1 MDRIQMSYYH
11 SASASAEK
19 RMNHYVYDRSGN
31 LAKVQAYLAGK
42 TYDLEY
48 DFLDRLM
55 RVTDESGQR
64 YQYFYDANNNM
75 TELQRIF

>member
-1 MDRIQMSYYH
+1 MTE
-11 SASASAEK
+11 A
-19 RMNHYVYDRSGN
+19 GN

-75 TELQRIF
+75 TELAYILMNMEQKQITAMIRTAEKQKQRS